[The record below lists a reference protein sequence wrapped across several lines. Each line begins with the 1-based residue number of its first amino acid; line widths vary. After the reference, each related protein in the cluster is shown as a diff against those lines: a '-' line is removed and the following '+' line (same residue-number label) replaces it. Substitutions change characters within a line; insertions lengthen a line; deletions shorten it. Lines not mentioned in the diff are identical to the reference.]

1 MSDAQLMTL
10 FVEPPQDHESPPAP
24 AILSPSFSSS
34 DPFDGIEWE
43 TRESI
48 LSDDTGKDTLSKGM
62 VTVPCSFSTN
72 ASDVLCSKYLRR
84 RGVPTDVQPLSM
96 DPFSSSYPKEGSSF
110 GGETDLRQAIHRMAG
125 CWAHWGIRS
134 GLLSPAEAS
143 TLYLDA
149 SFLLARQCWAPN
161 SPQWFNTGLFW
172 AYGIS
177 GPSSGH
183 FFVDETGFVRE
194 ATRSYERPQPHA
206 CFIQSVGDD
215 LVGDGGIMDLW
226 VREARLFKFG
236 SGTGTN
242 FSQIRAKGEFLS
254 GGGQSS
260 GLMSWLK
267 IGDRSAAGIQSGGT
281 TRRAAKMVIL
291 DVDHPEI
298 ESFVTWKAKEE
309 QKVAALVTG
318 SRANRRISDQIWS
331 SIQAFQS
338 SAPLDRFD
346 PAVNR
351 ELKKALVEGRKLGVP
366 DKVMARAIEFARE
379 GKKFDPQTFDLDWR
393 GEAYDSVSGQQSNN
407 SVSIPHSFM
416 EKVFSNQN
424 WSLVSRT
431 TGSVVKHLS
440 ASGLYDQICESAWVC
455 ADPGVQFVDTMNEW
469 NTVAEDGRI
478 KATNPCIP
486 GFSTMLTPDGIRPFS
501 SLEEGAV
508 VWTGKR
514 WTRLIKKWS
523 TGIKEVFEFHTRAGM
538 FIGTEDH
545 RVVSDGTKVEV
556 KDAEVIDL
564 ALGSVEWS
572 PLEGFEQ
579 DIVDGLC
586 IGDGSIKISN
596 HGSDIYRLL
605 YVGKADLDYF
615 SSEVARF
622 VAANPFDRTAH
633 LVETTLS
640 IDELPK
646 TFLRRIPDRFL
657 FGCREKVRA
666 FLRGLYSANGSVVAN
681 RVTLKASSFQII
693 SDVQKMLSS
702 LGIRSYYTTNP
713 PHDVEFDNGVYACKE
728 SYDLNVT
735 VDRCLFRELIGFI
748 QKYKQDKLDA
758 ACLTLP
764 GSKPP
769 KMSYEVVSKVSMGMH
784 EVFDFTVS
792 DEEHVVWNNGLLV
805 SNCSEYVFLD
815 DTACNLASLN
825 LTKFWTPDGGFD
837 LKAFESAVRLVTTI
851 LEISVSMA
859 SLPSEAIAKGTWL
872 YRTLGLG
879 YANLGALL
887 MQMGVPYDS
896 EEGRRIGAA
905 ITSFMTAVAYDQSGI
920 MASKVGPFPRW
931 AENKDHMTRVLEN
944 HRRAS
949 LGLPLD
955 RVTHCSPPL
964 DNSVSDR
971 ASRILNAASLMW
983 SSALSHAETHGYR
996 NAQVTCIAPTGTI
1009 AIEMDCDTT
1018 GIEPDFALVK
1028 HKTLAGGGFM
1038 KIVNRSV
1045 PQALSSLGYD
1055 DGQIDSICTWILG
1068 SGSFSQK
1075 MVKVLYDKLP
1085 IDTVLMLCD
1094 RVSVC
1099 NNIWAVLLPEVI
1111 GRTVLSKAGI
1121 DPDDVAGGLG
1131 LTDSFLREENLYVFG
1146 RQTLEG
1152 CPILSPEHLPV
1163 FDCAGRCGIGTRSIR
1178 PEGHLLMLAAVQP
1191 FLSGAASKTVNLP
1204 SSATSRDVREVYSW
1218 AWKLGVKC
1226 VALYV
1231 DGSKFSQ
1238 PLSSGVAEK
1247 MFGSIQDLD
1256 LSPDSPDHAKVV
1268 QQIVEK
1274 VSIKYISERRKLPSK
1289 RRGYTQKVMI
1299 GNHKFFLRTGEYPD
1313 GSLGEIFVDT
1323 HKDGTA
1329 FKSLMGAFAIAVS
1342 VGLQH
1347 GVPLE
1352 RFVDLFTFVKFEPN
1366 GPVAGDDRLMMCTS
1380 LLDWIFRH
1388 LAVNYLDRDDLA
1400 TVPKDDSAFDPKTI
1414 GEGESNI
1421 DIDKSILDGSESGGC
1436 LSTEELVL
1444 ASSSPRG
1451 DSVSFSGEYC
1461 DACGQFSLVRK
1472 GRCSSCSNP
1481 ACRAETGGCG

>member
-10 FVEPPQDHESPPAP
+10 FVEPSQDHESPPPP
-24 AILSPSFSSS
+24 AILSLSFSSF

-48 LSDDTGKDTLSKGM
+48 LADDTGRDTLSKGM
-62 VTVPCSFSTN
+62 VTVPRSFSAN

-84 RGVPTDVQPLSM
+84 RGVPNEVSPVSRDL
-96 DPFSSSYPKEGSSF
+96 FSPSIPKEGSSF

-134 GLLSPAEAS
+134 GLLSPVEAS

-183 FFVDETGFVRE
+183 FFAEDGTGIIRE

-242 FSQIRAKGEFLS
+242 FSGIRAKGELLS

-318 SRANRRISDQIWS
+318 SRANRRVTDQIWS
-331 SIQAFQS
+331 SIQDFQPS
-338 SAPLDRFD
+338 MSTDRFD
-346 PAVNR
+346 PTLNR
-351 ELKKALVEGRKLGVP
+351 ELKKALFEGRKLGVP
-366 DKVMARAIEFARE
+366 DKVMARAIEFAKE

-407 SVSIPHSFM
+407 SVSISHSFM
-416 EKVFSNQN
+416 EKVFSDQD

-469 NTVAEDGRI
+469 NTVAGDGKI
-478 KATNPCIP
+478 KATNP
-486 GFSTMLTPDGIRPFS
+486 
-501 SLEEGAV
+501 
-508 VWTGKR
+508 
-514 WTRLIKKWS
+514 
-523 TGIKEVFEFHTRAGM
+523 
-538 FIGTEDH
+538 
-545 RVVSDGTKVEV
+545 
-556 KDAEVIDL
+556 
-564 ALGSVEWS
+564 
-572 PLEGFEQ
+572 
-579 DIVDGLC
+579 
-586 IGDGSIKISN
+586 
-596 HGSDIYRLL
+596 
-605 YVGKADLDYF
+605 
-615 SSEVARF
+615 
-622 VAANPFDRTAH
+622 
-633 LVETTLS
+633 
-640 IDELPK
+640 
-646 TFLRRIPDRFL
+646 
-657 FGCREKVRA
+657 
-666 FLRGLYSANGSVVAN
+666 
-681 RVTLKASSFQII
+681 
-693 SDVQKMLSS
+693 
-702 LGIRSYYTTNP
+702 
-713 PHDVEFDNGVYACKE
+713 
-728 SYDLNVT
+728 
-735 VDRCLFRELIGFI
+735 
-748 QKYKQDKLDA
+748 
-758 ACLTLP
+758 
-764 GSKPP
+764 
-769 KMSYEVVSKVSMGMH
+769 
-784 EVFDFTVS
+784 
-792 DEEHVVWNNGLLV
+792 
-805 SNCSEYVFLD
+805 CSEYVFLD
-815 DTACNLASLN
+815 DTACNLASIN
-825 LTKFWTPDGGFD
+825 LARFWTPDGGFD

-931 AENKDHMTRVLEN
+931 AANKDHMTRVLEN

-955 RVTHCSPPL
+955 RVTHCPPPL

-971 ASRILNAASLMW
+971 ASRILRAASSMW
-983 SSALSHAETHGYR
+983 SSALTHAETHGYR

-1045 PQALSSLGYD
+1045 PQALRSLGYD
-1055 DGQIDSICTWILG
+1055 EGQIDSICTWILG

-1075 MVKVLYDKLP
+1075 MEQMLFDKLP
-1085 IDTVLMLCD
+1085 ADTVLMLRD
-1094 RVSVC
+1094 RVLVC
-1099 NNIWAVLLPEVI
+1099 NNIWAVFLPDVI
-1111 GRTVLSKAGI
+1111 GRTVLSEAGI
-1121 DPDDVAGGLG
+1121 DPNDVAGGLG
-1131 LTDSFLREENLYVFG
+1131 LTESFLREENLYVFG

-1163 FDCAGRCGIGTRSIR
+1163 FDCAGRCGIGVRSIR

-1204 SSATSRDVREVYSW
+1204 SSATSRDVREVYSR

-1247 MFGSIQDLD
+1247 MFGSLQDLD

-1274 VSIKYISERRKLPSK
+1274 VSIKYISERRKLPHK

-1388 LAVNYLDRDDLA
+1388 LAVNYLNRDDLA

-1421 DIDKSILDGSESGGC
+1421 GIEEALLDGTESGGC
-1436 LSTEELVL
+1436 LSTEEVLLPPPPSGSLVI
-1444 ASSSPRG
+1444 
-1451 DSVSFSGEYC
+1451 FSGEYC

-1472 GRCSSCSNP
+1472 GRCTSCSNP